1 VNGSPEKALRF
12 YDTESAADVN
22 SRPGADEPRDWSASL
37 NLVHKAGVSLREAEE
52 QTQKLV
58 TRAQA
63 ILERAN
69 QELES
74 AYEGLA
80 QAEERAQAAE
90 TRAEHAETG
99 IKEADARAQL
109 AETRAR
115 GAEARAHVAETRA
128 KEAEEWLQR
137 IHQAILDEFSPRAA
151 DDSAHVAGN
160 GASADR
166 NTDVV
171 LMRQGADPRRLKAI

>member
-12 YDTESAADVN
+12 FETEPGVDTNA
-22 SRPGADEPRDWSASL
+22 RPIADEPRDWSASL

-80 QAEERAQAAE
+80 RAEERAQAAE
-90 TRAEHAETG
+90 SRAEQAETG

-109 AETRAR
+109 SETRAR

-128 KEAEEWLQR
+128 REAEEWLQR
-137 IHQAILDEFSPRAA
+137 IHQAILDEFSPRSA
-151 DDSAHVAGN
+151 DEAGAPAGTN
-160 GASADR
+160 GADR
-166 NTDVV
+166 STDVI
-171 LMRQGADPRRLKAI
+171 LMRQSSDPRRLKAI

>member
-1 VNGSPEKALRF
+1 VNGSPEKAHRF
-12 YDTESAADVN
+12 FETEPGLDVN
-22 SRPGADEPRDWSASL
+22 ARPGMDEPRDWSASL
-37 NLVHKAGVSLREAEE
+37 TLVHKAGVSLREAED

-80 QAEERAQAAE
+80 RAEERATAAE
-90 TRAEHAETG
+90 ARAEQAETG
-99 IKEADARAQL
+99 IKEADARTQL

-128 KEAEEWLQR
+128 REAEEWLQR
-137 IHQAILDEFSPRAA
+137 IHQAILDEFSPRTSEEATP
-151 DDSAHVAGN
+151 AGH

-166 NTDVV
+166 STDVV
-171 LMRQGADPRRLKAI
+171 LMRQSADPRRLKAV